1 MVGGQSV
8 ACMHATPVREHATTL
23 SEHATTLSA
32 RTISVHYYYV
42 CVLTAPARIG
52 GAGRAACY
60 YISVIYCCI
69 CVLRGR
75 SAQGCG
81 GEWPPCRLQRRLGV
95 SAYLRTYENH
105 ALKEAGGG
113 T

>member
-1 MVGGQSV
+1 M
-8 ACMHATPVREHATTL
+8 ACLHAMPVREHATTL
-23 SEHATTLSA
+23 SAHAATLTALS
-32 RTISVHYYYV
+32 IGVLHYYA
-42 CVLTAPARIG
+42 CVLTAPAHIG
-52 GAGRAACY
+52 GAGRAACSY
-60 YISVIYCCI
+60 YIRVIYCCI

-81 GEWPPCRLQRRLGV
+81 GGWSLCRLQRRLSV
-95 SAYLRTYENH
+95 SAYLRTYATH